1 MYWGFF
7 ENALE
12 GFFQTTPEGQ
22 YLRANPGLARIYG
35 YESPEAVVAA
45 LTNISTQLYVDPN
58 RRAEFSRLMR
68 EAGEVI
74 GFESEVYRNDGSV
87 IWILE
92 NARVVPDEHGNTLHY
107 EGTVQD
113 ITARKRAEAELGASQ
128 RFIERV
134 AQSSPNILYVY
145 DLKQRRYIYANNRVY
160 ELLGHK
166 PEFMTSIGTEFLHRF
181 LHPDDVWLLEQRIR
195 DLSQAEDGEVFEY
208 EYRLLNC
215 DGEWR
220 WINAR
225 ETIFTRMTDGEPHE
239 IIGTAQDITER
250 KYAVEALLQSEERFR
265 QLVEGADA
273 MFWERDLTGETF
285 TYVGPQAERLLGF
298 PIENWFTPDFW
309 LSHIHPEDRERARQ
323 FWQDAATRGTGSQTI
338 EYQMHA
344 ANHRPVWVREF
355 GHLSRGK
362 RGALVLQG
370 IMINITE
377 RQLAR
382 SEIQRS
388 HRQLR
393 ALSAR
398 LQTAREEERTHIAR
412 EIHDELGG
420 ALTALKVDVNKIKA
434 ECTSQEEE
442 EKRAKLVERF
452 AGVMDLI
459 DRTME
464 GMRRLAT
471 ELRPPILDAFGIV
484 AAIEWQ
490 VTEFEKRFGVRC
502 ELANGWHSPIVHDT
516 ALSTALFR
524 IFQELLTNVARHSK
538 ASHVSVRL
546 AEDGTHLTLS
556 VMDNGRGI
564 TEGERRD
571 ALGLLGMQER
581 ALMFGGEVTIERAP
595 KKGTL
600 ATVRIP
606 IQNIVSRIDAPK
618 KERLWP

>member
-1 MYWGFF
+1 M
-7 ENALE
+7 
-12 GFFQTTPEGQ
+12 Q
-22 YLRANPGLARIYG
+22 
-35 YESPEAVVAA
+35 
-45 LTNISTQLYVDPN
+45 
-58 RRAEFSRLMR
+58 
-68 EAGEVI
+68 EAGEVT
-74 GFESEVYRNDGSV
+74 GFESEVYRSDGSV
-87 IWILE
+87 IWISE
-92 NARVVPDEHGNTLHY
+92 NARVVRDAQGETLHF

-113 ITARKRAEAELGASQ
+113 ISARKRAEAELGASQ

-145 DLKQRRYIYANNRVY
+145 DLKQKRYVYTNNRVY
-160 ELLGHK
+160 EILGHQ
-166 PEFMTSIGTEFLHRF
+166 PEFMTGVASEFLHRF
-181 LHPDDVWLLEQRIR
+181 LHPEDAWLLERRVQ
-195 DLSQAEDGEVFEY
+195 DLSQAEDGQVFEY
-208 EYRLLNC
+208 EYRLLNR

-225 ETIFTRMTDGEPHE
+225 ETVFTRMIDGEPHE
-239 IIGTAQDITER
+239 IVGTAQDITER
-250 KYAVEALLQSEERFR
+250 KHAVEALLQSEERFR
-265 QLVEGADA
+265 ELVEGADA
-273 MFWERDLTGETF
+273 MFWERDLTGQTF
-285 TYVGPQAERLLGF
+285 IYVGPQAERLLGY
-298 PIENWFTPDFW
+298 PVENWFGGDFW
-309 LSHIHPEDRERARQ
+309 LNHIHLEDRDRVRH
-323 FWQDAATRGTGSQTI
+323 FWHDAAARGTGSQSI
-338 EYQMHA
+338 EYQMNA
-344 ANHRPVWVREF
+344 ANNRPVWVREF

-362 RGALVLQG
+362 RGGFVLQG

-434 ECTSQEEE
+434 ECTPQEEDE
-442 EKRAKLVERF
+442 RRAKLVERF
-452 AGVMDLI
+452 AGVMNLI

-502 ELANGWHSPIVHDT
+502 ELINDWHSPIVHDA

-546 AEDGTHLTLS
+546 AEDATHLTLS
-556 VMDNGRGI
+556 VVDNGRGI

-581 ALMFGGEVTIERAP
+581 ALMFGGEVGIERAP
-595 KKGTL
+595 KKGTQ
-600 ATVRIP
+600 ATVKIP
-606 IQNIVSRIDAPK
+606 IRNIVSRIEAPK
-618 KERLWP
+618 KERLWPQ